1 MTIREQITSDINN
14 KDRELSQFRLGQL
27 MQIISY
33 LRADAIGQTLK
44 KIQGDDVSIDD
55 YLATNM
61 ALNPTVIMAHIEVDT
76 FTCWLLEQDID
87 TYKHESEDG
96 ISNYLCYDFWVRA
109 FADWDTKG
117 RPSFKEIKER
127 RR

>member
-1 MTIREQITSDINN
+1 MTVREQIISDINN
-14 KDRELSQFRLGQL
+14 EDRGLSQYRLGLL

-61 ALNPTVIMAHIEVDT
+61 ALNPTVIMAHIELDT
-76 FTCWLLEQDID
+76 FVCWLLEQDVD
-87 TYKHESEDG
+87 TYKHENEDG
-96 ISNYLCYDFWVRA
+96 ISNYLFYDYWIRA

-117 RPSFKEIKER
+117 RPSCKEITNEG
-127 RR
+127 